1 MNRPDRRRR
10 GAPRQS
16 GRGGGRRPQGVDLS
30 GTRVELEIGQVA
42 HGGSC
47 VARHEGRVV
56 FVRHTLPGERVVA
69 QVTSGTDRSSFLRA
83 DAVEIL
89 DASPHR
95 RPAPCPASGPGGCG
109 GCDWQQTDAAY
120 GRELKA
126 FVVREQLQ
134 RLAGLDLPVVV
145 EPVPGDQDG
154 LRWRTR
160 VELAV
165 APDGRAGLR
174 PSRSHEVLT
183 IDDCLIATERV
194 AAAPAWHRRAAA
206 GVSAIDLVDPS
217 DGDLVEVDQPA
228 AEVPVVREQV
238 RVGEQKYALQ
248 VAADGFWQV
257 HPGAAGRLVEVV
269 LDALAPQ
276 PGERVLDLYSGVGL
290 FARAI
295 APLVGGT
302 GAVLAI
308 EGDEQADAFAAQ
320 NLAGLPQA
328 RTQCL
333 DVRDWATSDVEGDLA
348 DVIVLDPPRS
358 GAGAAVM
365 DAVAARCPRAIA
377 YVACDP
383 SALARD
389 LATAQI
395 LGYEVSWVRGFDLF
409 PMTHHV
415 ECVALLVPVGTSA
428 SRVG

>member
-1 MNRPDRRRR
+1 MSRPDRRRR
-10 GAPRQS
+10 GGPQR
-16 GRGGGRRPQGVDLS
+16 GRSRRPQGTDLS
-30 GTRVELEIGQVA
+30 GTRLELQVGQVA

-47 VARHEGRVV
+47 VARHDGRVV

-109 GCDWQQTDAAY
+109 GCDWQQTDAEY

-134 RLAGLDLPVVV
+134 RLAGLDLPVEV
-145 EPVPGDQDG
+145 ESVPGDQDG

-165 APDGRAGLR
+165 APGGRAGLR
-174 PSRSHEVLT
+174 PYRSHAVLP

-194 AAAPAWHRRAAA
+194 ASAGAWHRRAEP
-206 GVSAIDLVDPS
+206 GVRAIDLVDPS
-217 DGDLVEVDQPA
+217 DGDLVEVAQPA
-228 AEVPVVREQV
+228 AQVPVVRERV
-238 RVGEQKYALQ
+238 HVGEQSYALQ

-295 APLVGGT
+295 APLVGEAGS
-302 GAVLAI
+302 VLAI
-308 EGDEQADAFAAQ
+308 EGDEKADVFAAQ
-320 NLAGLPQA
+320 NLAGFPQA
-328 RTQCL
+328 HTQCL
-333 DVRDWATSDVEGDLA
+333 DVRDWAADDVERDAA

-365 DAVAARCPRAIA
+365 EAVLALRPRAVA

-389 LATAQI
+389 LAIAQE
-395 LGYEVSWVRGFDLF
+395 LGYSVSWVRGFDLF

-415 ECVALLVPVGTSA
+415 ECVALLTPGPV
-428 SRVG
+428 VV